1 MQEAFII
8 HPFPLL
14 TDGKAENGGS
24 GGDSI
29 SPPAF
34 SCSAVAQ
41 GSCEINGI
49 WEQFLRGWGFW
60 VEAAQTQPFYQLQVL
75 AQRSHERK
83 RYLDRRQAGL
93 CRSGFSSFVCQR
105 TNVPLSTLN
114 RAATK
119 LEATRDFL
127 SPQLVM
133 RTSRQEGELQ
143 RGRKAKPGTFNIF
156 VLSVPFPPFLRI
168 NSFNNLAKRKRET
181 GKSFPTQCH
190 KMIIVY

>member
-1 MQEAFII
+1 M
-8 HPFPLL
+8 
-14 TDGKAENGGS
+14 
-24 GGDSI
+24 
-29 SPPAF
+29 
-34 SCSAVAQ
+34 
-41 GSCEINGI
+41 
-49 WEQFLRGWGFW
+49 
-60 VEAAQTQPFYQLQVL
+60 EAAQTQPFYQLQVL

-93 CRSGFSSFVCQR
+93 CGSGLSSFVCQR

-119 LEATRDFL
+119 LEATWDFL
-127 SPQLVM
+127 SPQLVT

-156 VLSVPFPPFLRI
+156 VLSVPFPPFLCI